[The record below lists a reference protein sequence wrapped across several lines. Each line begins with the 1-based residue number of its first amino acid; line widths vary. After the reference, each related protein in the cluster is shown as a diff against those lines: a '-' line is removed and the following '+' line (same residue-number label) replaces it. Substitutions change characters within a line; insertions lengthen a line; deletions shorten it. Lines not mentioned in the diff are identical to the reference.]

1 MYNQTRIEITL
12 FAFGSGVGADFRFL
26 RVERRSGWMLADP
39 RTGAL
44 LRRLF
49 GAGLGS
55 LDPADDAL

>member
-1 MYNQTRIEITL
+1 MYNQTRIEVTL
-12 FAFGSGVGADFRFL
+12 FAFGSGVGADFRF
-26 RVERRSGWMLADP
+26 RVERRSGVALADP

-55 LDPADDAL
+55 LDPADGTL